1 MQHHFVRDK
10 VSEGVVELQY
20 TETESQV
27 ADGLIKALDKIKF
40 ERFRKAIRL
49 EQA

>member
-27 ADGLIKALDKIKF
+27 ADGLTKALDKIKF
-40 ERFRKAIRL
+40 ERFRKAIGL